1 MVALIWFRRDLRVH
15 DHPALCAALTAHEQ
29 VVPVFCLDDRL
40 LHGRHASGPRTAFL
54 LECLDDLDS
63 QLAERGARLV
73 IRHGPPERELP
84 ALAGETGASE
94 IHLSRD
100 PGPYEAIRGR
110 RVRAALEQ
118 AGVSG
123 HAHPGVSVVDDVRA
137 IQTGQGRPYTV
148 FTPFYRNWERVS
160 RRPVLDAPER
170 IDMPAK
176 TRPGR
181 VPSLASLGLEQ
192 EVADPAPGGERAGLA
207 RLAEFLEG
215 AVRDYE
221 SGRDQAGIDGSS
233 RLSPYLRFGCLSP
246 RDVEGQLLDRM
257 GAGATG
263 GEANGSAAKGSAA
276 NGPAAGG
283 SAAGGSAALRRQLCW
298 RDFYQHVLVHHPDN
312 AQQEFQPRYRGTL
325 AWAGGDEE
333 FTAWTEGRTGFPLV
347 DAGMRQLRREG
358 WMHNRVRLMVGSF
371 LTKDLGIDWRRGEDW
386 FMRLLLDG
394 DQASNNGN
402 WQWIASV
409 GVDPQ
414 PAFRR
419 IYNPS
424 LQQER
429 FDPGGRYVRRYVAE
443 LARVPDEYLA
453 EPWRMPEQ
461 EQERAGCRIGQDYP
475 GPIVDHKA
483 ARLAALDRYRR
494 AADAGA

>member
-1 MVALIWFRRDLRVH
+1 MVALVWFRRDLRVH
-15 DHPALCAALTAHEQ
+15 DHPALCAALAGHERI
-29 VVPVFCLDDRL
+29 VPVFCLDDRL
-40 LHGRHASGPRTAFL
+40 LHGRHASGSRTAFL
-54 LECLDDLDS
+54 LESLNDLDS

-84 ALAGETGASE
+84 ALAGETGATE
-94 IHLSRD
+94 IHLSSD
-100 PGPYEAIRGR
+100 PSPYEAIRGR

-118 AGVSG
+118 GGVTG
-123 HAHPGVSVVDDVRA
+123 HAHPGVSVVGDVRA
-137 IQTGQGRPYTV
+137 IRTGQGRPYTV
-148 FTPFYRNWERVS
+148 FTPFYRNWDGI
-160 RRPVLDAPER
+160 RRRAVLDPPTR

-176 TRPGR
+176 IRHGR

-192 EVADPAPGGERAGLA
+192 EVAEPARGGESAGLT
-207 RLAEFLEG
+207 RLAEFVDG
-215 AVRDYE
+215 PMRDYD
-221 SGRDQAGIDGSS
+221 SGRDQAGADASS

-246 RDVEGQLLDRM
+246 RAVEDQLPRGTAAAAE
-257 GAGATG
+257 GA
-263 GEANGSAAKGSAA
+263 EAF
-276 NGPAAGG
+276 
-283 SAAGGSAALRRQLCW
+283 RRQLCW
-298 RDFYQHVLVHHPDN
+298 RDFYQHVLVHHPEN
-312 AQQEFQPRYRGTL
+312 SRQEFQRRYRGTL
-325 AWAGGDEE
+325 IWTGDDAE

-358 WMHNRVRLMVGSF
+358 WMHNRVRLLVGSF
-371 LTKDLGIDWRRGEDW
+371 LTKDLGIDWRRGEEW

-424 LQQER
+424 LQQAR
-429 FDPGGRYVRRYVAE
+429 FDPDGRYVRRYIPE

-453 EPWRMPEQ
+453 EPWQMPEQ
-461 EQERAGCRIGQDYP
+461 EQDRAGCRIGRDYP
-475 GPIVDHKA
+475 GPIVDHKQ
-483 ARLAALDRYRR
+483 ARQAALDRYRD
-494 AADAGA
+494 AAAAGA